1 MKNVT
6 NTSTPTS
13 EEERQRRIEETVANG
28 PVPTEEQ
35 IRRFEEAKAQWLND
49 TEGKTMLD
57 LANEIDNEP
66 MTPALE
72 KFHKKHPI

>member
-1 MKNVT
+1 MKNAT
-6 NTSTPTS
+6 STSTPTS
-13 EEERQRRIEETVANG
+13 EESRKIAEEKAQWQAEIE
-28 PVPTEEQ
+28 
-35 IRRFEEAKAQWLND
+35 RRFEEAKAQWLKD